1 MNLLEP
7 LGLMSGRSAAMAVEA
22 GRALPLAGGANAFAL
37 ARLHDDG
44 PVRIVH
50 VDAIPHDFAAA
61 LFRVTTR
68 PPDWAGF
75 ASDRALVM
83 GIVNV
88 TPDSFSD
95 GGDHLDPDLAIV
107 AGRAMAAA
115 GADIIDVGG
124 ESTRPGAGP
133 VDPVLEQRRVLPVVA
148 ALASVGL
155 VVSID
160 TRNAATMRASLD
172 AGARIVNDVS
182 GLTFDP
188 LSVSL
193 MRERGCAVVVMHTR
207 GTPLTMHGFT
217 HYSDVAVEVT
227 REIAATLAEIG
238 LAPGAVAVDPGIGF
252 AKGAGHNEA
261 VLARLPLLLN
271 LGAPILVGASRKGFI
286 GRILEQTTPKDRI
299 AGSLA
304 AALTAWRGGARILR
318 VHDVAETVQ
327 AVKLYDAVHL
337 AG

>member
-7 LGLMSGRSAAMAVEA
+7 LGLLFGRSAVMAVEA
-22 GRALPLAGGANAFAL
+22 GRALPLAGGPNAFSL
-37 ARLHDDG
+37 AKLHGDG
-44 PVRIVH
+44 AAQIVA

-61 LFRVTTR
+61 LFRVTAR

-75 ASDRALVM
+75 AADRALVM

-95 GGDHLDPDLAIV
+95 GGDHLDPERAIA
-107 AGRAMAAA
+107 AGRAMAAV

-133 VDPVLEQRRVLPVVA
+133 VDPAVELDRVLPVVA
-148 ALASVGL
+148 ALASAGL

-160 TRNAATMRASLD
+160 TRHAATMRAALD

-182 GLTFDP
+182 GLTFDSG
-188 LSVSL
+188 SVALVS
-193 MRERGCAVVVMHTR
+193 ERGCAVVVMHTR
-207 GTPLTMHGFT
+207 GTPLTMHGFA

-227 REIAATLAEIG
+227 REIAASLAELG
-238 LAPGAVAVDPGIGF
+238 LPPGTVAVDPGIGF
-252 AKGAGHNEA
+252 AKGPGHNEA

-271 LGAPILVGASRKGFI
+271 LAAPIMVGASRKGFI
-286 GRILEQTTPKDRI
+286 GRILEQAAPKDRGP
-299 AGSLA
+299 GSLA

-327 AVKLYDAVHL
+327 AVKLCDAVHL